1 MIRTILFDFGDV
13 FLNLDRKA
21 TRLELQKLGL
31 QEVTSEM
38 HQLNNQ
44 YEKGEI
50 SSEKFIEF
58 YKNQIPKATNQQLI
72 NSWNSILLDFP
83 EHRLAFLKKLSAL
96 NKYQLI
102 LLSNT
107 NQLHIEWVEKH
118 IMVYEQFKNYFDAF
132 YLSHEIKLRKPDTE
146 IFQFIL
152 LTHELNANE
161 VLFIDDTFENT
172 EAAKRLG
179 FHIWNINPKEE
190 DITEL
195 FTKFNHLL

>member
-152 LTHELNANE
+152 QTHELNANE